1 MPFIYLQGHLL
12 RSRRGRVEAQ
22 ATNLGSKDIS
32 MSLLKDFALTGQDG
46 GNRGQR
52 RRCARGELCPTITQ
66 P

>member
-46 GNRGQR
+46 GNAGSAEGAPVESYAPQ
-52 RRCARGELCPTITQ
+52 
-66 P
+66 